1 MYRSGDEGSQQQEI
15 MVVEED
21 KEEEHFELEME
32 EDDAIVFEEATEDRP
47 QLVNKSSHPSN

>member
-32 EDDAIVFEEATEDRP
+32 EDDAIMFEEATEDRP